1 MTQTPGG
8 REVLPDDHGSAAEVL
23 RKTKKVFGASSR
35 GGKQAK
41 ET

>member
-23 RKTKKVFGASSR
+23 RKTKVFGASSR